1 MGVNIGPS
9 TRSGYFIGGS
19 QIPRN
24 GLKLWYDMA
33 NYDSY
38 PSTGTTW
45 YDISGN
51 GNDGTISN
59 SNAGSL
65 NNHMDFDGT
74 SDYVEI
80 TDTTFGDT
88 LAGDITTALS
98 IVCWAETDTS
108 LSGEKVL
115 CRKENQWQ
123 LGFDGNTQVRNL
135 IRTSGGTTGWT
146 ASNDDNHNGITTNKW
161 YMWSFTWN
169 GSTLTNYQ
177 NTDSIGTHTVTGT
190 LATAYHTNHLFIGAK
205 SPGSTLEWNGG
216 LDIFLIYNV
225 ALSASQIH
233 QIYNVYRGRFDV

>member
-1 MGVNIGPS
+1 MSIYLNDRI
-9 TRSGYFIGGS
+9 IGGN
-19 QIPRN
+19 QIPRA
-24 GLKLWYDMA
+24 GLKLWLDVG

-38 PSTGTTW
+38 VGTGTTW
-45 YDISGN
+45 SDISGN
-51 GNDGTISN
+51 NCDATLGNTNI
-59 SNAGSL
+59 L
-65 NNHMDFDGT
+65 NGHMDFDGT

-108 LSGEKVL
+108 LSGETVL

-190 LATAYHTNHLFIGAK
+190 LATAYHTNHVFVGAQT
-205 SPGSTLEWNGG
+205 PGTGLEWNGG
-216 LDIFLIYNV
+216 LDILFIYNV
-225 ALSASQIH
+225 ALSSSQIH